1 MQPVFDGEVFQVAQ
15 PGIDLAQRLV
25 GMNLAGDAGLTRQPA
40 ALRRL
45 DDQPR
50 QQFAPPPVEP
60 VGNGV
65 LVHQPLQ
72 VLRRAAQLAAHQRRR
87 QMADGDGG
95 DPALG
100 LRRFPRI

>member
-1 MQPVFDGEVFQVAQ
+1 MQPVLDREIFQVAQ

-25 GMNLAGDAGLTRQPA
+25 GMNLAGDAGLARQSR

-45 DDQPR
+45 DDESGETL
-50 QQFAPPPVEP
+50 APPPVEP
-60 VGNGV
+60 VGDGI

-72 VLRRAAQLAAHQRRR
+72 VLRLAAQRAAHQRRR

-95 DPALG
+95 DAALG
-100 LRRFPRI
+100 LRRFARI